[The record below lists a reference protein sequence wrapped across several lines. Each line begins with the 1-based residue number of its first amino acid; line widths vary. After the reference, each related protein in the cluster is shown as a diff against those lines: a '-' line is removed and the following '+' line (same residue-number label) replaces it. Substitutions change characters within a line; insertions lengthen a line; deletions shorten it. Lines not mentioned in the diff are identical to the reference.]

1 MNDFL
6 EILVDNPNEET
17 SFLLRE
23 TIDICKRQGIDI
35 SSIDEETKD
44 GEKGLV
50 ISTIIIPLAVN
61 VSSTLICE
69 IIKSLA
75 NRRTKHRG
83 KNRLAIR
90 TSRNNCIEEENIV
103 EI

>member
-35 SSIDEETKD
+35 SSIDVNSSMVQVLNFRNLTKARIYYYS
-44 GEKGLV
+44 V
-50 ISTIIIPLAVN
+50 
-61 VSSTLICE
+61 C
-69 IIKSLA
+69 
-75 NRRTKHRG
+75 
-83 KNRLAIR
+83 
-90 TSRNNCIEEENIV
+90 NN
-103 EI
+103 